1 MKTKHLS
8 PFKNGRNSS
17 HERNIFQRTQKHL
30 TIGFIGQLMLFLL
43 LFILMMVTM
52 LYTVVIQNQKL
63 EIRELVNQEARMV
76 EKYYIKNE
84 LGPIEYHEREREL
97 VLPGIDQF
105 FYYVISPSGE
115 LLAGHENLPSLQS
128 EILKTLRDEKNQEK
142 DIFQKKLKIN
152 DNEEIQAIENKYVV
166 EKEQRLNISQNQVHL
181 IIAKADVSTRDHV
194 IGTLYIGKDISFL
207 YQLLTWLFVILFFL
221 MVVFFG
227 VALYVSS
234 KMSKK
239 AMIPIRNA
247 FDRQREFVADASHE
261 LRTPLSV
268 LLSSIDAVE
277 MTVDTKE
284 DDYVHKLL
292 FNMKDEVKRM
302 TNLVSDLLTLAR
314 SDSGKIERSNDLFD
328 FTPVVK
334 KVINSLEPF
343 AKEKDIPLQYDV
355 PESIVGYGDQQ
366 RLTQLL
372 YILLDNALKYTPN
385 KGKVQLSLS
394 PKQGELWIEV
404 QDTGIGIPPEE
415 QQLIFERFYRADKAR
430 TREIGSYGL
439 GLSIAKWIV
448 DIHQGSIQVNSEV
461 GKGSTFIVKIPFHR

>member
-43 LFILMMVTM
+43 LFILMMVTV